1 MLIGFSLDNGIYNNF
16 IYFLKMFRYF
26 LVSSITIFSKIK
38 IAITFLILS
47 SLSFSA
53 GGREFNGN
61 TIFGHVVNLPEIS
74 IFNIEFM
81 GIDLSLSKHVIML
94 FIVSLM
100 TVFISLYATRNYRKD
115 INSKPHGLSNLF
127 EILIEFV
134 KSDMVIPNIGK
145 ERCNTWTPLI
155 FTFFIFILIG
165 NFVGMIPFFEKI
177 PGVAGSST
185 ITGNMGVTAALA
197 TITFFS
203 IIIAGTMKHGFI
215 GHWKNMIPGGVPAP
229 VLLIL
234 IPIEIMGMFIKPI
247 ALMLRLGANMTAGH
261 IGLVAIFGI
270 PIILFADGAGY
281 PQNISLSVGVISVL
295 LNTAIYFL
303 EIIVCLVQAYVFSL
317 LSAVFIGM
325 AIHAHH

>member
-1 MLIGFSLDNGIYNNF
+1 MAN
-16 IYFLKMFRYF
+16 
-26 LVSSITIFSKIK
+26 SSIEFDRKAALHRFTNNGFKMLLFVLFTSF
-38 IAITFLILS
+38 T
-47 SLSFSA
+47 FSA
-53 GGREFNGN
+53 GGKEFTGD
-61 TIFGHVVNLPEIS
+61 TIFGHVVNLPDVVIY
-74 IFNIEFM
+74 NIEFM
-81 GIDLSLSKHVIML
+81 GINLSISKHVVML
-94 FIVSLM
+94 LIVSLLTIM
-100 TVFISLYATRNYRKD
+100 ISLYATRIYRRD
-115 INSKPHGLSNLF
+115 INAQPKGISNVF
-127 EILIEFV
+127 EILMEFV
-134 KSDMVIPNIGK
+134 KSDIVIPNIGK
-145 ERCNTWTPLI
+145 EKYKAWTPLI
-155 FTFFIFILIG
+155 FTFFIFILMG
-165 NFVGMIPFFEKI
+165 NFIGMIPFFEKI

-197 TITFFS
+197 TITFFA
-203 IIIAGTMKHGFI
+203 IIVAGTIKHGFI

-234 IPIEIMGMFIKPI
+234 IPIEIMGMFIKPL

-270 PIILFADGAGY
+270 PMILFANGAGY
-281 PQNISLSVGVISVL
+281 SQNISFSVGIISVL

>member
-1 MLIGFSLDNGIYNNF
+1 MIKSSGINIVEFLRSTYLHILKISLVLVISSFGFAASGPD
-16 IYFLKMFRYF
+16 
-26 LVSSITIFSKIK
+26 
-38 IAITFLILS
+38 
-47 SLSFSA
+47 
-53 GGREFNGN
+53 FNGN
-61 TIFGHVVNLPEIS
+61 TIFGHVVNLNSADVVWI
-74 IFNIEFM
+74 NIEFM
-81 GIDLSLSKHVIML
+81 GINLSISKHVIML
-94 FIVSLM
+94 FIVALL
-100 TVFISLYATRNYRKD
+100 TILVSLYATRIYRNNIDARPKG
-115 INSKPHGLSNLF
+115 ISNVF
-127 EILIEFV
+127 EILMEFV
-134 KSDMVIPNIGK
+134 KSDIVIPNIGK
-145 ERCNTWTPLI
+145 ERYKTWTPLI
-155 FTFFIFILIG
+155 FTFFIFILMG
-165 NFVGMIPFFEKI
+165 NFIGMIPFFEKI

-197 TITFFS
+197 SITFFS
-203 IIIAGTMKHGFI
+203 IILAGTMKHGFI

-270 PIILFADGAGY
+270 PMILFANGAGY
-281 PQNISLSVGVISVL
+281 SQNISLSVGVVSVL

>member
-1 MLIGFSLDNGIYNNF
+1 MVELKILMIKSSGINIVEFLRSTYLHILKISLV
-16 IYFLKMFRYF
+16 
-26 LVSSITIFSKIK
+26 LVISSFGLAAS
-38 IAITFLILS
+38 
-47 SLSFSA
+47 
-53 GGREFNGN
+53 GPDFNGN
-61 TIFGHVVNLPEIS
+61 TIFGHVVNLNSADVVWI
-74 IFNIEFM
+74 NIEFM
-81 GIDLSLSKHVIML
+81 GINLSISKHVIML
-94 FIVSLM
+94 FIVAFL
-100 TVFISLYATRNYRKD
+100 TILVSLYATRIYRNNIDARPKG
-115 INSKPHGLSNLF
+115 ISNVF
-127 EILIEFV
+127 EILMEFV
-134 KSDMVIPNIGK
+134 KSDIVIPNIGK
-145 ERCNTWTPLI
+145 ERYKTWTPLI
-155 FTFFIFILIG
+155 FTFFIFILMG
-165 NFVGMIPFFEKI
+165 NFIGMIPFFEKI

-197 TITFFS
+197 SITFFS
-203 IIIAGTMKHGFI
+203 IILAGTMKHGFI

-270 PIILFADGAGY
+270 PMILFANGAGY
-281 PQNISLSVGVISVL
+281 SQNISLSVGVVSVL

>member
-1 MLIGFSLDNGIYNNF
+1 MIRFIPIRVKDLLTTPTATFS
-16 IYFLKMFRYF
+16 
-26 LVSSITIFSKIK
+26 VSKIFLF
-38 IAITFLILS
+38 ILCISMTFA
-47 SLSFSA
+47 A

-61 TIFGHVVNLPEIS
+61 TIFGHVVNLPDVAIY
-74 IFNIEFM
+74 NIEFM
-81 GIDLSLSKHVIML
+81 GLNLSISKHVIML
-94 FIVSLM
+94 FIVSFL
-100 TVFISLYATRNYRKD
+100 TIAVSLYATRIYRQNIDARPKG
-115 INSKPHGLSNLF
+115 ISNVF
-127 EILIEFV
+127 EILMEFV
-134 KSDMVIPNIGK
+134 KSDIVIPNIGK
-145 ERCNTWTPLI
+145 EKYKTWTPLI
-155 FTFFIFILIG
+155 FTFFIFILMG
-165 NFVGMIPFFEKI
+165 NFIGMIPFFEKI

-203 IIIAGTMKHGFI
+203 IIIAGTIKHGFI
-215 GHWKNMIPGGVPAP
+215 GHWKNMIPGGVPKP

-270 PIILFADGAGY
+270 PMILFADGTGY
-281 PQNISLSVGVISVL
+281 SQNISLSVGLVSVV

>member
-1 MLIGFSLDNGIYNNF
+1 MIKSSGISIAQFLRTAYSHILKISLVFLIFSLG
-16 IYFLKMFRYF
+16 
-26 LVSSITIFSKIK
+26 
-38 IAITFLILS
+38 LS
-47 SLSFSA
+47 A
-53 GGREFNGN
+53 TGPEFNGN
-61 TIFGHVVNLPEIS
+61 TIFGHVVNLNSEDVVWH
-74 IFNIEFM
+74 NIEFM
-81 GIDLSLSKHVIML
+81 GINLSISKHVIML
-94 FIVSLM
+94 FIVAFLTIM
-100 TVFISLYATRNYRKD
+100 VSLYATRIYRNNIDARPKG
-115 INSKPHGLSNLF
+115 ISNVF
-127 EILIEFV
+127 EILMEFV
-134 KSDMVIPNIGK
+134 KSDIVIPNIGK
-145 ERCNTWTPLI
+145 ERYRTWTPLI
-155 FTFFIFILIG
+155 FTFFIFILMG
-165 NFVGMIPFFEKI
+165 NFIGMIPFFEKI

-203 IIIAGTMKHGFI
+203 IIVAGTMKHGFI

-234 IPIEIMGMFIKPI
+234 IPIEIMGMFIKPV

-270 PIILFADGAGY
+270 PMILFANGAGY
-281 PQNISLSVGVISVL
+281 SQNISLSVGIISVV